1 MIHEFSTSE
10 VSEILELKVTRI
22 HQWLARGYFR
32 PTMSKAKGSG
42 SRNRFS
48 LDDVYRIALF
58 AKLVSRGY
66 SCEATAEYIGATV
79 FGRYSN
85 NESQKANFL
94 LSKERPQYLV
104 ISRMTNPDKD
114 AYVDEP
120 EYLGWSEPLPPHI
133 FKANYLKNFEAVG
146 KWFAHH
152 DVMSFFETMEDA
164 FLINLKMIMDEVDR
178 GIRLRM
184 ESDLEYEDHLNSF
197 DDEVIT

>member
-66 SCEATAEYIGATV
+66 SCEALQSILGL
-79 FGRYSN
+79 RYSAATAIMN
-85 NESQKANFL
+85 RKKLIFSSQ
-94 LSKERPQYLV
+94 R
-104 ISRMTNPDKD
+104 
-114 AYVDEP
+114 
-120 EYLGWSEPLPPHI
+120 
-133 FKANYLKNFEAVG
+133 
-146 KWFAHH
+146 
-152 DVMSFFETMEDA
+152 
-164 FLINLKMIMDEVDR
+164 R
-178 GIRLRM
+178 GHSIL
-184 ESDLEYEDHLNSF
+184 
-197 DDEVIT
+197 